1 MGQILFPR
9 RRSQFP
15 ARRSSGKVE
24 ELQESLFM
32 VGRDLAK
39 NVVVE
44 KFINLFDLNDR

>member
-1 MGQILFPR
+1 LTVADLDEDTNPV
-9 RRSQFP
+9 
-15 ARRSSGKVE
+15 SGAEVVGKSRGVAG
-24 ELQESLFM
+24 ESFY